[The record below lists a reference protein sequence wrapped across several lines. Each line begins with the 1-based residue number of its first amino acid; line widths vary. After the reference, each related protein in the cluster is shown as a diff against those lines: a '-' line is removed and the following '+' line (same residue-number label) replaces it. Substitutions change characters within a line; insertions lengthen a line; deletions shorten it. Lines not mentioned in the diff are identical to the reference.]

1 MAYGLDIGGPVSGH
15 RMIEGLPLETD
26 IATGEAQGGDSRR
39 FQLLV
44 DAIDDYAIYML
55 DATGVVSSWNPGAR
69 RFKGYEASE
78 ILGQHFSRF
87 YTQEDRDAG
96 VPQRALAIAT
106 SEGRFE
112 AEGWRVRKD
121 GTRFWASVVIDPV
134 RDETGALIGFA
145 KVTRDITER
154 REAQQALRESEA
166 RFRLLVQSV
175 TDYAIYMLDPTG
187 HVTNWNAGA
196 ERIKGYRSEEIV
208 GEHFSRFYTEE
219 DLAAGLPTRALAIAE
234 AEGRYE
240 KEGWRVRKDG
250 TRFWAHVIIDA
261 IRDDTGKLVG
271 FAKITRDNTERR
283 ELEERL
289 RHAQKMEAI
298 GQLTG
303 GMAHDFNNL
312 LQAISGCL
320 QMIARGGDKRRN
332 ARLVEAGMQAVDRGT
347 KLIQQLMT
355 FSRQRQ
361 MDVEPV
367 DLRNALL
374 SCIGLIK
381 QVVRSDIE
389 VTLALPSG
397 VWPVQTDPVQLEVAL
412 LNLAAN
418 ARDAM
423 PAGGTLVLGA
433 ENVSGWEGRTDA
445 VRVYLSDTGGGMPPE
460 VVARAFDPFFTTKA
474 TGKGTGLGLSQV
486 YGFAHQS
493 GGAAWIDSAVGAGT
507 TVSLILPRAADA
519 PRAPLVSSQ
528 IAAPR
533 GTARL
538 LVAEDDPIL
547 APIIGSALEDLGY
560 DVTHVANGQDALD
573 LILAGRDFD
582 LLFSDIVMP
591 GAINGLD
598 LAREVRRLRP
608 SLPVILSTGYS
619 EEPAAQDGYQVL
631 AKPYRIEELALAI
644 GNAIEPA

>member
-1 MAYGLDIGGPVSGH
+1 MPLDT
-15 RMIEGLPLETD
+15 E
-26 IATGEAQGGDSRR
+26 IATGDAQGGDSRR
-39 FQLLV
+39 FQRLV

-55 DATGVVSSWNPGAR
+55 DAAGVVSSWNPGAR
-69 RFKGYEASE
+69 RFKGYEAGE

-96 VPQRALAIAT
+96 VPQRALAIAET
-106 SEGRFE
+106 EGRFE

-134 RDETGALIGFA
+134 RDEAGTLIGYA

-166 RFRLLVQSV
+166 RFRLLVQGV

-196 ERIKGYRSEEIV
+196 ERIKGYRSEEII

-219 DLAAGLPTRALAIAE
+219 DLAAGLPARALATAE

-250 TRFWAHVIIDA
+250 SRFWAHVIIDA

-312 LQAISGCL
+312 LQAISSCL
-320 QMIARGGDKRRN
+320 QMIGRSEDRSRN

-361 MDVEPV
+361 MDVESV
-367 DLRNALL
+367 DLRDALL

-389 VTLALPSG
+389 VTLELSG
-397 VWPVQTDPVQLEVAL
+397 GIWPVQTDPVQLEVAL

-423 PAGGTLVLGA
+423 PAGGKLVLGA
-433 ENVSGWEGRTDA
+433 ENISGWQGQTDA
-445 VRVYLSDTGGGMPPE
+445 VRVYLSDTGSGMRPE

-474 TGKGTGLGLSQV
+474 KGKGTGLGLSQV

-507 TVSLILPRAADA
+507 TVSLVLPRAADA
-519 PRAPLVSSQ
+519 PKAPLVSSPA
-528 IAAPR
+528 AAPR
-533 GTARL
+533 GTARI

-591 GAINGLD
+591 GAMNGLD
-598 LAREVRRLRP
+598 LAREVKRVRAD
-608 SLPVILSTGYS
+608 LPVILSTGYS
-619 EEPAAQDGYQVL
+619 EEPAAQRGYQVL

-644 GNAIEPA
+644 GNALEAA

>member
-1 MAYGLDIGGPVSGH
+1 M
-15 RMIEGLPLETD
+15 ETD